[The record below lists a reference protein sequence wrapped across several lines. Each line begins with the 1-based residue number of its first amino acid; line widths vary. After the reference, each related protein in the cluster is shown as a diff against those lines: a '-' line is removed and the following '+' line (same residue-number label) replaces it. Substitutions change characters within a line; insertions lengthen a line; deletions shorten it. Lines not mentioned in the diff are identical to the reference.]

1 MPNLNLCQFMGHLG
15 QDPRVRKFDDGNK
28 VANFSIAVSERYTDR
43 NGEAKE
49 NTTWVDITAFGKL
62 ADFVEAYLGKG
73 RAVYVA
79 GKFIPRKYTNADGVN
94 VTVAEIKAERIEAL
108 DRKQDQQQGDKWT
121 DRPMRKHGNA
131 NAARETMAKLNSE
144 KAADF
149 DPQPGDLPFD
159 RRPGYSR

>member
-1 MPNLNLCQFMGHLG
+1 MGHLG
-15 QDPRVRKFDDGNK
+15 QDPRVRKIDDGNK
-28 VANFSIAVSERYTDR
+28 VANFSIAMNERYTDR

-62 ADFVEAYLGKG
+62 ADFAEAYLGKG
-73 RAVYVA
+73 RAVYVS
-79 GKFIPRKYTNADGVN
+79 GKFSPRKYTNADGVN

-108 DRKQDQQQGDKWT
+108 DRKQDQPQGDKWT

-131 NAARETMAKLNSE
+131 NAAREALAKLNSE

-149 DPQPGDLPFD
+149 DPQPGDLPF
-159 RRPGYSR
+159 

>member
-73 RAVYVA
+73 RAVYVS
-79 GKFIPRKYTNADGVN
+79 GKFSPRKYTNADGVN

-108 DRKQDQQQGDKWT
+108 DRKQDQPQSDKWT

-131 NAARETMAKLNSE
+131 NAARETLARVNSE

-149 DPQPGDLPFD
+149 DPQPGDLPF
-159 RRPGYSR
+159 

>member
-1 MPNLNLCQFMGHLG
+1 MGHLG

-79 GKFIPRKYTNADGVN
+79 GKFSPRKHTNADGVN

-108 DRKQDQQQGDKWT
+108 DRKQDQPQSEGWSS
-121 DRPMRKHGNA
+121 RPIRKHGNA
-131 NAARETMAKLNSE
+131 NAAREALARPNADKP
-144 KAADF
+144 ADF
-149 DPQPGDLPFD
+149 DPQPGDLPF
-159 RRPGYSR
+159 

>member
-62 ADFVEAYLGKG
+62 ADFAEAYLGKG
-73 RAVYVA
+73 RAVYVS
-79 GKFIPRKYTNADGVN
+79 GKFSPRKYTNADGVN

-108 DRKQDQQQGDKWT
+108 DRKQDQPQSDKWT

-131 NAARETMAKLNSE
+131 AAARETMAKMRAEAAELEE
-144 KAADF
+144 KET
-149 DPQPGDLPFD
+149 DLPF
-159 RRPGYSR
+159 